1 MYLPIDDTHQCVPID
16 THQCVPIDTHQCEP
30 IDALCIE
37 AQFA

>member
-16 THQCVPIDTHQCEP
+16 THQCVPINTHQCEP